1 MTHCKILI
9 VDDDPDDREIISS
22 VFLTT
27 GITDFLLVSSA
38 RDAITYL
45 QSVQNE
51 ERLPKLII
59 TDLNM
64 PGINGNELLQS
75 LKTMQRFQHI
85 PVIVYSTS
93 NIKDEINK
101 SLMQGASEYI
111 TKPSAMSGYF
121 EFSKRVKEFV
131 SKN

>member
-38 RDAITYL
+38 RDAISYL
-45 QSVQNE
+45 QSLQNE
-51 ERLPKLII
+51 EHLPKLII